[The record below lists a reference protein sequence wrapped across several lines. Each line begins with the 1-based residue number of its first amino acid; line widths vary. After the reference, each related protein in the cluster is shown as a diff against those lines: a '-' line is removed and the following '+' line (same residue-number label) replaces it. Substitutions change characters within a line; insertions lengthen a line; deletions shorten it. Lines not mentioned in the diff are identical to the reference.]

1 MDGQPPDTTHDRRQH
16 GLTGATA
23 LHRWP
28 ALLVVGLLAIFG
40 LRAPPPHNGEEL
52 AALLQR
58 VNMPVTVHQVPLGV
72 SNAYLLESDAS
83 LVLVDAGLPGS
94 ADAIL
99 AAVDALGK
107 PLTLIYITHA
117 HIDHYGSAAEVRRR
131 TGAPIAVHAADADA
145 LAAGGTRLGSLRL
158 LQGASRD
165 LLALAEPLLDVEP
178 APPDVLVADGDSLA
192 AYGIDATVLHTPGHT
207 PGSTTLLLNDGQ
219 VAIAG
224 DLLSNSGGAHAQRT
238 YADDWTALAESIE
251 RIQDAAPVLTY
262 AGHGSGPI
270 VAGDLQAVALD
281 PVDPLS
287 AEGLASYYEA
297 LIGAWVGGADGP

>member
-1 MDGQPPDTTHDRRQH
+1 MDDQPSTTAHSRRQ
-16 GLTGATA
+16 GQGDGGAR
-23 LHRWP
+23 HRWP
-28 ALLVVGLLAIFG
+28 ALLVVGLMAIFG
-40 LRAPPPHNGEEL
+40 LRAPEPRNGQDI
-52 AALLQR
+52 AALQVLT
-58 VNMPVTVHQVPLGV
+58 NTPVAIHQVSLGV
-72 SNAYLLESDAS
+72 SNAYLLESDTA
-83 LVLVDAGLPGS
+83 LVLVDAGLPGA
-94 ADAIL
+94 ADTIL

-131 TGAPIAVHAADADA
+131 TGAPIAVHAGDADD
-145 LAAGGTRLGSLRL
+145 LASGGTRLGSLRL
-158 LQGASRD
+158 LQGASRE
-165 LLALAEPLLDVEP
+165 LLALAEPLLGVEP
-178 APPDVLVADGDSLA
+178 APPDVLVVDGDSLV

-238 YADDWTALAESIE
+238 YADDWIALAASIE
-251 RIQDAAPVLTY
+251 RLQDAAPVLTY
-262 AGHGSGPI
+262 AGHGGGPI

-287 AEGLASYYEA
+287 AEGLAGYYEA
-297 LIGAWVGGADGP
+297 LIDARIGGADRP